1 MKIVCISDSH
11 CRLRKVT
18 IPDGDILVHTGDL
31 TFRGDISETSQELR
45 ELGRYRDKFK
55 AIVLVEGNHDW
66 LGARQPE
73 LMDQMCKDN
82 GITLL
87 RDSGATIEGLRF
99 YGSPWQPAFCNWA
112 WNLDRGGYELREKW
126 ALIPQ
131 DTQVLLTH
139 GPPMGILD
147 TVERFN
153 GQKCEF
159 ELEHLGCYDLWNR
172 VQELKDL
179 KLHVFGHLHFSGGQ
193 TLKMGSTTFA
203 NAAVCTEEYRPT
215 NKPITFEI

>member
-31 TFRGDISETSQELR
+31 TFSGNIQETSQELR

-87 RDSGATIEGLRF
+87 EILGPLLKV
-99 YGSPWQPAFCNWA
+99 YAFM
-112 WNLDRGGYELREKW
+112 
-126 ALIPQ
+126 
-131 DTQVLLTH
+131 V
-139 GPPMGILD
+139 
-147 TVERFN
+147 
-153 GQKCEF
+153 
-159 ELEHLGCYDLWNR
+159 HLGSRSFVNGRLIF
-172 VQELKDL
+172 L
-179 KLHVFGHLHFSGGQ
+179 
-193 TLKMGSTTFA
+193 
-203 NAAVCTEEYRPT
+203 AVEMS
-215 NKPITFEI
+215 